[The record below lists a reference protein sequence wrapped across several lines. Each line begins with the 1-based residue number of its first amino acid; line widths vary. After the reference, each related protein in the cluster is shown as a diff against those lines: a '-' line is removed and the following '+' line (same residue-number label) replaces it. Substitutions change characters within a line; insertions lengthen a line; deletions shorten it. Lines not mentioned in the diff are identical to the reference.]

1 MVKNIYNKILQ
12 LKVDNQLAESAVP
25 IDNKVKNS
33 LYKKSK
39 NSGIPV
45 NILEEVYVRGYNLWN
60 ENFKGTREQFA
71 FDRVNSFIAGG
82 FAADL
87 DSDLISEESLHDWFS
102 KSKSKDGKPG
112 WIQIGG
118 KYHGKPCARQ
128 PGQTST
134 PKCRSSREA
143 ASMTKDEIKYAVA
156 KKRKEDK
163 NQPNKRNAA
172 KPTRVATYKEE
183 NMNEEKDACYHKVKA
198 RYKVWPSAYA
208 SGALVKCRK
217 KGAKNWGNK
226 TVKEEVLNKKVM
238 TPKQIA
244 NHFDVPLE
252 FVKKQ
257 LEIGINVEKEHT
269 SDSITAKRI
278 ALAHLSEKPDY
289 YKKLKKAG
297 LEEKINYEKHT
308 KDPKKS
314 SSRFDASDEL
324 VLNYK
329 KTTPGQNIKENDMKL
344 FLEAKKKTN
353 TPEAPVDKDI
363 VTSAGVSINRMA
375 KQATT
380 GKVPKPSKAKSL
392 NRPKESIPDESVH
405 TKKYGPDWSKMSDA
419 MPPSQK
425 SLAMGQKYEVGPGHN
440 LPTRVKQD
448 LAQRYAENRQKEQNK
463 PKKTMWGKIKG
474 ILGLGEEYLE
484 EISVRDAAGN
494 KKTVGNVP
502 IRMADGT
509 IKKLPPGKSGSSGG
523 GGNGAESGLDEAKTP
538 AWQRK
543 EGKDPKGGL
552 NKKGVASYRAQNP
565 GSKLQTAVTTK
576 PSKLKPGSKSWKR
589 RKSFCARM
597 SGVRGPMKKNG
608 KPTRKALALRKWN
621 C

>member
-25 IDNKVKNS
+25 IDNKIKNS

-353 TPEAPVDKDI
+353 TPKAPVDKRI
-363 VTSAGVSINRMA
+363 ITSARTSLNRMS
-375 KQATT
+375 KQDTT
-380 GKVPKPSKAKSL
+380 GEVPKTSKAKSL
-392 NRPKESIPDESVH
+392 NPSSTEDPLVPTLQSAAEVQRKMPSRGQSRGMGLRFEI
-405 TKKYGPDWSKMSDA
+405 GPDAPLHIKDEMA
-419 MPPSQK
+419 T
-425 SLAMGQKYEVGPGHN
+425 N
-440 LPTRVKQD
+440 
-448 LAQRYAENRQKEQNK
+448 YAKNRQKEQNK
-463 PKKTMWGKIKG
+463 PKNTMWGKIKG

-576 PSKLKPGSKSWKR
+576 PSKLKPGSKKAKR
-589 RKSFCARM
+589 RLSFCRRMKGLKAKLTSAKTARDPD
-597 SGVRGPMKKNG
+597 SRINKS
-608 KPTRKALALRKWN
+608 LRKWN

>member
-217 KGAKNWGNK
+217 KGASNWGNK

-238 TPKQIA
+238 TPKEISK
-244 NHFDVPLE
+244 HFDVPLE

-257 LEIGINVEKEHT
+257 LKIGINVEKEHT

-353 TPEAPVDKDI
+353 TPEASVDKDI
-363 VTSAGVSINRMA
+363 VTSARTSLKRMST
-375 KQATT
+375 QATT
-380 GKVPKPSKAKSL
+380 GEVPKTSKAKSL
-392 NRPKESIPDESVH
+392 KPSSTEDPLVSTLQSAAAMQKNMPSRGKSRGMGLRYEI
-405 TKKYGPDWSKMSDA
+405 GPDAPYHIKDKMA
-419 MPPSQK
+419 
-425 SLAMGQKYEVGPGHN
+425 
-440 LPTRVKQD
+440 VK
-448 LAQRYAENRQKEQNK
+448 YAENRQKEQNK

-484 EISVRDAAGN
+484 EIFVRDAAGN

-502 IRMADGT
+502 IRMTDGT

-523 GGNGAESGLDEAKTP
+523 GGNGAESGLDEAKSP

-565 GSKLQTAVTTK
+565 GSKLQTAVTTP
-576 PSKLKPGSKSWKR
+576 PSKLKKGSKKAKR
-589 RKSFCARM
+589 RLSFCRRMKGMKAKLTSAKTARDPD
-597 SGVRGPMKKNG
+597 SRINKS
-608 KPTRKALALRKWN
+608 LRKWN